1 MSSCRDI
8 DPLVT
13 PYIDGQLAAGDTLTL
28 ENHLRACPP
37 CRVRVDHERL
47 AQELVA
53 ARKVALTSDTAPPA
67 LRTRC
72 AAACTVIGRSSTT
85 SASWRAK
92 LTPYALAASLVLV
105 VAAAFAYPLTA
116 RSSRVMAAE
125 LAVDHVKCSL
135 LNSMLRTHHSTALVE
150 SSLAT
155 DFDWQADLPDDPDR
169 AGLELV
175 GERTCLYGQGR
186 VAHMMYRHHGQTVSV
201 FMLPNS
207 VREREMFDVLGHRA
221 VVWSVGGRTFVLV
234 AREPVDEVERMA
246 SFVQASLR

>member
-1 MSSCRDI
+1 MSSCRAI

-13 PYIDGQLAAGDTLTL
+13 PYIDGQLGPGDRLTL
-28 ENHLRACPP
+28 ENHLRACPS
-37 CRVRVDHERL
+37 CRVRVDCERL
-47 AQELVA
+47 AHELVA
-53 ARKVALTSDTAPPA
+53 VRKPALTADTAPAA
-67 LRTRC
+67 LRARC
-72 AAACTVIGRSSTT
+72 AACTGVNRSTT
-85 SASWRAK
+85 QNSWRAR

-135 LNSMLRTHHSTALVE
+135 LNSMLGTHHTTALVE
-150 SSLAT
+150 SSLAA
-155 DFDWQADLPDDPDR
+155 DFDWPADLPDQPDR

-201 FMLPNS
+201 FMLPDA
-207 VREREMFDVLGHRA
+207 VREREMLNVLGHRA

>member
-1 MSSCRDI
+1 MSSCRAI

-13 PYIDGQLAAGDTLTL
+13 PYIDGQLAAGDRLTL

-37 CRVRVDHERL
+37 CRVRVDCERM
-47 AQELVA
+47 AHELVA
-53 ARKVALTSDTAPPA
+53 ARKATLTAEAAPTA
-67 LRTRC
+67 LRARC
-72 AAACTVIGRSSTT
+72 AAVRTASGSSTGAVT
-85 SASWRAK
+85 WRARFM
-92 LTPYALAASLVLV
+92 PYALAASLVLI

-135 LNSMLRTHHSTALVE
+135 LNSVLGTHHTAALVE
-150 SSLAT
+150 SSLAA
-155 DFDWQADLPDDPDR
+155 DFDWPADLPDQPDR

-201 FMLPNS
+201 FMLPDS
-207 VREREMFDVLGHRA
+207 VREREMLDVLGHRA